1 MRRRFRQQI
10 GASEMIAIV
19 PVYALVATAL
29 AQARPVREAAVFYC
43 VLTTVYRRDTA
54 MLLHSSIPA
63 HVECAS
69 R

>member
-29 AQARPVREAAVFYC
+29 AQARPVREAAVFLLRSDDC
-43 VLTTVYRRDTA
+43 V
-54 MLLHSSIPA
+54 SP
-63 HVECAS
+63 
-69 R
+69 